1 MLQAACPVISN
12 LYNSCYLFLI
22 FRREPE
28 VLLII
33 MSLRAVLETVIHL
46 ESFRNI
52 DLFFQGIYYTR
63 FRIHTKKKSVDFAG
77 GRNGKNGG
85 TNGAG
90 EAAAST
96 TNTAGD
102 GRAANGT
109 ASGNA
114 AAQST
119 SADQIE
125 YAQPYCS
132 YVSHY

>member
-1 MLQAACPVISN
+1 M
-12 LYNSCYLFLI
+12 
-22 FRREPE
+22 
-28 VLLII
+28 LLII

-63 FRIHTKKKSVDFAG
+63 FRIHTKKKSADFAG

-85 TNGAG
+85 SNGAG
-90 EAAAST
+90 DAAAST

-132 YVSHY
+132 YVSHYQQEKAAKSAKQGPDHHNLMPAQIVDD